1 MKILVIGGGGREH
14 AICWKLKR
22 SRRKPE
28 VYCAPGNAGI
38 GHIAKIIAISAED
51 VDGLLAFAKKER
63 IDLTVVGPEDPL
75 CAGIVD
81 QFESAG
87 LRIFGPRASA
97 ARLEGD
103 KGFAKQLMREAGVP
117 TAECRIFGPT
127 SQEIAQA
134 KQAGR
139 DKDEAASPGFQSGYD
154 MARHYVSTRD
164 EGIVIKASGLAKG
177 KGVFVHPDPADGLLT
192 LEDLMVKRKLGDAG
206 RRVVIEEMLNGP
218 EVSVLALIDGQT
230 IYTLETASDHKRL
243 GENETGPNTGG
254 MGAYSPSDALTE
266 ADLAT
271 IEREV
276 FVPIVDALRR
286 EEVVYR
292 GVLFA
297 GLMMTAGGPKVLEFN
312 CRFGDPETQPILM
325 RMESDLLDVLEATV
339 NGTLDQVDLRWKAAS
354 AVCVVMASSGYPSD
368 YSTGHVI
375 SGLEDAAALDCVQVF
390 HAGTAVNKGEVVT
403 AGGRVLGVTALGE
416 TIAQARQRAYAATQK
431 ISFKGAYFRGDIA
444 MRVSGR

>member
-14 AICWKLKR
+14 AICWKLAA
-22 SRRKPE
+22 SPRRPRLF
-28 VYCAPGNAGI
+28 CAPGNAGT
-38 GHIAKIIAISAED
+38 ANLAENVNIPTD
-51 VDGLLAFAKKER
+51 NINALLAFAKKER

-87 LRIFGPRASA
+87 LRIFGPRAAA

-103 KGFAKQLMREAGVP
+103 KAFAKQLMREAGVP

-127 SQEIAQA
+127 NQEIAQA

-139 DKDEAASPGFQSGYD
+139 DKDEAASPGYQSGYD

-192 LEDLMVKRKLGDAG
+192 LEDLMVHRKLGDAG
-206 RRVVIEEMLNGP
+206 RRVVIEELLLGR

-254 MGAYSPSDALTE
+254 MGAYSPSDVLTE
-266 ADLAT
+266 SDMAT

-286 EEVVYR
+286 DEVVYR
-292 GVLFA
+292 GVLYA
-297 GLMMTAGGPKVLEFN
+297 GIMMTAGGPKVLEFN

-325 RMESDLLDVLEATV
+325 RMENDLLDALEATV
-339 NGTLDQVDLRWKAAS
+339 NGTLDQVDLHWKPDS
-354 AVCVVMASSGYPSD
+354 AVCVVMASAGYPDQYAKGES
-368 YSTGHVI
+368 I
-375 SGLEDAAALDCVQVF
+375 SGLEEAAELEGVQVF
-390 HAGTAVNKGEVVT
+390 HAGTTVSKERIVT
-403 AGGRVLGVTALGE
+403 AGGRVLGVTALGAN
-416 TIAQARQRAYAATQK
+416 IAQARQRAYEATQR
-431 ISFKGAYFRGDIA
+431 ISYKGAYFRGDIA